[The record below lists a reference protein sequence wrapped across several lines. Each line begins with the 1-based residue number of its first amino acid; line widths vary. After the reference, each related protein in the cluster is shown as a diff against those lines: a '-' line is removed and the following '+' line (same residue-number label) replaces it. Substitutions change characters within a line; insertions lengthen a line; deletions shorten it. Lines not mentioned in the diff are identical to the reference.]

1 MNENKE
7 LIKKQL
13 EYAVQDHLIMGN
25 GISPSRLRFIFDGLI
40 KELLPD
46 FTIIYSAI
54 IENPDEMQELYA
66 AYIKVKDNNGITY
79 KAGLS
84 HDVNCGAYVTID
96 EVNG

>member
-13 EYAVQDHLIMGN
+13 EYAVQDYQIMGN

-46 FTIIYSAI
+46 FIIIYSAI

-66 AYIKVKDNNGITY
+66 AYIKVKDNNGIIY
-79 KAGLS
+79 KAGLN
-84 HDVNCGAYVTID
+84 HDINCGSYVIID
-96 EVNG
+96 EVKG

>member
-13 EYAVQDHLIMGN
+13 EYALQDHLIMGN

-40 KELLPD
+40 KDLLPD

-54 IENPDEMQELYA
+54 IENPDEMQELYS

-84 HDVNCGAYVTID
+84 HDINCGTYITIE
-96 EVNG
+96 EVKG

>member
-1 MNENKE
+1 MNKE
-7 LIKKQL
+7 IIKKQL
-13 EYAVQDHLIMGN
+13 ECAVQDHLIMGN
-25 GISPSRLRFIFDGLI
+25 DISPSRLRFIFDGII

-46 FTIIYSAI
+46 FTIIYTAI

-66 AYIKVKDNNGITY
+66 AYIKVKDDDGIIY

-84 HDVNCGAYVTID
+84 HDINCGVYVTID

>member
-25 GISPSRLRFIFDGLI
+25 DISPSRLRFIFDGLI

-84 HDVNCGAYVTID
+84 HNEYYGVYVTVD
-96 EVNG
+96 EVSN

>member
-7 LIKKQL
+7 HIKKQL
-13 EYAVQDHLIMGN
+13 VHAVQDHLIIGN
-25 GISPSRLRFIFDGLI
+25 DLPPSQLRFVFDGLI

-54 IENPDEMQELYA
+54 IENPDEMQELYS

-84 HDVNCGAYVTID
+84 HNEYCGIYVTID
-96 EVNG
+96 EVNS

>member
-13 EYAVQDHLIMGN
+13 EYAVQDYSIMGN
-25 GISPSRLRFIFDGLI
+25 DISPSRLRFIFNGLI

-46 FTIIYSAI
+46 FKIIYSAI

-66 AYIKVKDNNGITY
+66 AYIKVKDSDGIIY

-84 HDVNCGAYVTID
+84 HNEYYGIYVTVD
-96 EVNG
+96 EVNN

>member
-1 MNENKE
+1 MSENKE
-7 LIKKQL
+7 IIKKQL
-13 EYAVQDHLIMGN
+13 VCAVEDCQIMGN
-25 GISPSRLRFIFDGLI
+25 DLTPSKLRFIFDGLI
-40 KELLPD
+40 KDLLSD
-46 FTIIYSAI
+46 FTVIYTAI

>member
-13 EYAVQDHLIMGN
+13 VYAVQDHQIMGN
-25 GISPSRLRFIFDGLI
+25 NLPPSQLRFVFDGII
-40 KELLPD
+40 KELLSD

-66 AYIKVKDNNGITY
+66 AYIKVKDNNGVTY

-84 HDVNCGAYVTID
+84 HNEYYGVYVTVD
-96 EVNG
+96 EVSN

>member
-7 LIKKQL
+7 IIKKQL
-13 EYAVQDHLIMGN
+13 VYAVKDYQIMGN
-25 GISPSRLRFIFDGLI
+25 NISPSRLRFMFDGII

-66 AYIKVKDNNGITY
+66 AYIKVKDKDGITY

-84 HDVNCGAYVTID
+84 HNLYYGVYVTID
-96 EVNG
+96 EVNE

>member
-1 MNENKE
+1 
-7 LIKKQL
+7 
-13 EYAVQDHLIMGN
+13 MGN
-25 GISPSRLRFIFDGLI
+25 DISPSRLRFIFDGLI

-84 HDVNCGAYVTID
+84 HDINCGTYITID
-96 EVNG
+96 EVKG